1 MMMREIFYAS
11 GNMAAILTGAAQWLA
26 IGLIYAMLPQPDDRN
41 KLTTLPRPIAK
52 LTDENRSP
60 DDTMSAKRSPD
71 GYIHED
77 VVLFLS
83 FPDHEVAPIEIT
95 RAPRTLQQVRK
106 ALKQKFCVKLG
117 MQLSSNP

>member
-83 FPDHEVAPIEIT
+83 FPDHEVAPVPLTTEKTRLPKIT
-95 RAPRTLQQVRK
+95 EEHVLLESRLNEYLT
-106 ALKQKFCVKLG
+106 
-117 MQLSSNP
+117 